1 MKEGKDAMSMW
12 WENDCDGQPSKGTS
26 LRPDNAAGPGVSY
39 LWHNL
44 RHV

>member
-1 MKEGKDAMSMW
+1 MKEGKDAMSMR
-12 WENDCDGQPSKGTS
+12 WENYGHRQPSKGTS

-44 RHV
+44 RHI